1 MSTNFILYSHAITMI
16 FLFHQYTHNDWSIF
30 LYFRADSEES
40 RMYYENGGVE
50 EGRPDK
56 IMTKS
61 SVKDREFYIIVYSVI
76 VILIFIVGIT
86 RSFTFYAVC
95 LRCSQRLHDL
105 VFGALIRASMRF
117 FDTNPSG
124 RILNRFS
131 KDMGAIDELLPK
143 AILDSGQ
150 IILMAVGSL
159 TITCIA
165 NVYFIIPIIVIGFI
179 FYWVRKV
186 YLKTSKN
193 VKRLEGM
200 SKYIDDF

>member
-1 MSTNFILYSHAITMI
+1 MAKSA
-16 FLFHQYTHNDWSIF
+16 
-30 LYFRADSEES
+30 
-40 RMYYENGGVE
+40 VK
-50 EGRPDK
+50 GRQ
-56 IMTKS
+56 
-61 SVKDREFYIIVYSVI
+61 FYIIVYSVI
-76 VILIFIVGIT
+76 VTLIFIVGLT
-86 RSFTFYAVC
+86 RSFTFYSVC

-143 AILDSGQ
+143 AMLDAGQ
-150 IILMAVGSL
+150 ITLMAVGSL
-159 TITCIA
+159 TITCMA
-165 NVYFIIPIIVIGFI
+165 NAYFIIPIVVIGLI
-179 FYWVRKV
+179 FYWTRKV
-186 YLKTSKN
+186 YIKTSKN